1 MEGTRGQTLGE
12 ILRDARVKSEVTL
25 RDLAKT
31 LDLAPSY
38 LSDIE
43 NDRRVPSEE
52 VLIRLAEVLRLR
64 FDNLMALAGRVGDDA
79 ERYLKKHPAVG
90 ALFRRISDKR
100 LSDEDLKKLN
110 SVVEKMGSKKRGT

>member
-1 MEGTRGQTLGE
+1 METTRGQTLGE

-52 VLIRLAEVLRLR
+52 VLHRLAEVLQLR